1 MSCFARAINIIKK
14 YEGYSE
20 RAYPDPLTGGEPYT
34 LGYGSQYYP
43 DGTIVKKGQ
52 CCTKQKAME
61 YLLHDIEVIE
71 GDLKRLNLGLDGA
84 MTEALVSFVHSVGWE
99 PFLYSQLID
108 NIECENWPEVATVF
122 STWIFGEDQRVIGG
136 LIDRRRE
143 ETQLFLEEIKNTLE
157 VSGDILLRAFRN
169 YAATGRQINAIR
181 RLEEQVNPYVLAA
194 FANAFLLDD
203 YSVDYPEDV
212 RLLSM
217 ADNWS

>member
-1 MSCFARAINIIKK
+1 
-14 YEGYSE
+14 
-20 RAYPDPLTGGEPYT
+20 
-34 LGYGSQYYP
+34 
-43 DGTIVKKGQ
+43 
-52 CCTKQKAME
+52 
-61 YLLHDIEVIE
+61 
-71 GDLKRLNLGLDGA
+71 
-84 MTEALVSFVHSVGWE
+84 
-99 PFLYSQLID
+99 LID
-108 NIECENWPEVATVF
+108 NIECENWPGVATVF

-169 YAATGRQINAIR
+169 YTATGRQINAIR

-194 FANAFLLDD
+194 FANAFFLDD